1 MVLAGETLIAARGL
15 ATAKK
20 FEPSVEYSTSKS
32 LPVTIEGGQFEE
44 VTFSVRSVN
53 GRAVGN
59 ITPVYK
65 DLRVRVHD
73 KKAGFFKRVEYSVVT
88 FLAKEFFIRHN
99 NPAKEGQPPR
109 VGAIDHTFAGESIV
123 QFLWFA
129 VRDGIEKSILK

>member
-1 MVLAGETLIAARGL
+1 MPAVAVNQFAE
-15 ATAKK
+15 
-20 FEPSVEYSTSKS
+20 KS

-53 GRAVGN
+53 GHAVGN

-65 DLRVRVHD
+65 DLKSASTTRRR
-73 KKAGFFKRVEYSVVT
+73 ASSSGWSTASSRSWRRSSSSAT
-88 FLAKEFFIRHN
+88 TI
-99 NPAKEGQPPR
+99 PAKAGQPPR